1 MKLTDQSLGRAAFV
15 AAVAGTV
22 LAPVAALA
30 RFATEDGKE
39 DLDSGL
45 VRAWAEPAADALS
58 PLLEWGSADTV
69 YLSYGKLWAPIMLTA
84 VLCAFAV
91 RAHRTPTGAEKW
103 GWRMTLTGITGIGV
117 GVTTSY
123 WTPLLGE
130 AFLLTIPFM
139 LIAMIGGMVLGVG
152 LLRRGFRPRATGVL
166 LVAWFPAFFVLTG
179 VIAMGAALLPMLW
192 AFGIAG
198 RAMADLPLSSEP
210 IADPKPV
217 RSRALG

>member
-1 MKLTDQSLGRAAFV
+1 MKLTDATIGRAAFV

-22 LAPVAALA
+22 LAPIAALT

-39 DLDSGL
+39 DLESGA

-69 YLSYGKLWAPIMLTA
+69 YVTYGKLWAPIMLAA

-91 RAHRTPTGAEKW
+91 RRRRTPTGAEKW
-103 GWRMTLTGITGIGV
+103 GWRVTLTCITGIGV

-123 WTPLLGE
+123 WTPLLEE

-139 LIAMIGGMVLGVG
+139 LIGMIGGMVLGIG
-152 LLRRGFRPRATGVL
+152 LLRRGFRPRATAVL
-166 LVAWFPAFFVLTG
+166 LVSWLPAFFVLTD
-179 VIAMGAALLPMLW
+179 VIAMGAALLPLLW

-198 RAMADLPLSSEP
+198 RALATDAAQLVEPLPSGVSS
-210 IADPKPV
+210 
-217 RSRALG
+217 